1 MRFALFIVVTA
12 ALLASHSL
20 AQVRSIEDGPTLET
34 RPHAWRRV
42 LQNQS
47 TSSLV
52 AYIVGCNPEY
62 LTTVLQ
68 DTVLLGGRP
77 IGPGESIDVGVNDP
91 SLCDSRLRAAIFSD
105 GHAEGDPEFVE
116 MRIAVELVR
125 PSERRSNC

>member
-1 MRFALFIVVTA
+1 MPGGECFRTR
-12 ALLASHSL
+12 
-20 AQVRSIEDGPTLET
+20 AQ
-34 RPHAWRRV
+34 A
-42 LQNQS
+42 
-47 TSSLV
+47 SLV